1 VRKNLDQENLLLLLL
16 LLVVEQEKRMQK
28 NLMSIQTQGAYTLVV
43 HY

>member
-1 VRKNLDQENLLLLLL
+1 VRKNLDQGNLLLLL

-28 NLMSIQTQGAYTLVV
+28 NSMSIQTQGAYTLAV